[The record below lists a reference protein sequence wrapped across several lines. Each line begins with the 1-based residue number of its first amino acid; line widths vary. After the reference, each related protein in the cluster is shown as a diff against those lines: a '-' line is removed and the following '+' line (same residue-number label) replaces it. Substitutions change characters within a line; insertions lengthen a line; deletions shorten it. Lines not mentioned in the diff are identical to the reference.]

1 MTAKVTV
8 WINQVGSLVV
18 TVWAVITL
26 IITNNAKK
34 RRSARRA
41 AAPTDNLLTINM
53 INAIKGNPMALVAVA
68 KNIN

>member
-18 TVWAVITL
+18 TVRAVITL
-26 IITNNAKK
+26 MITNNAKK

-53 INAIKGNPMALVAVA
+53 IKAIKGKPIALVAVA
-68 KNIN
+68 KKIN